1 MENSDV
7 FGSSTAPLTWH
18 DFLERMRHPSAA
30 EFVKAIKSFIVS
42 FLNNAPDEERDGAA
56 VQDFLGNMEVAF
68 RAHSLWAG
76 SSEEELESA
85 GEGLEKYV
93 MTKLFTRVFA
103 SIPEDVKADEQLHEK
118 MALVQQF
125 IRPEHLDIKPTFQ
138 NETSWLLA
146 QKELQKI
153 NMYKAPRDKLVC
165 ILNCCKVISNLLVNA
180 SLASKGDHPGAD
192 EFLPVLIYVTIK
204 ANPPQ
209 LHSNLSYIQRFRR
222 QTRLV
227 AESAYFFTNM
237 LSVESF
243 IMNMDSKALSM
254 DESEF
259 ENNMES
265 AKQLLFGLSEN
276 SDVHSQ
282 ADQNFEPLQGE
293 ESMEPKPLLS
303 SRRHQGPA
311 NTIRD
316 HVESSKTKSRINEQ
330 DGSDTSSSLNKIP
343 SISDL
348 ENRGAGM
355 LLKEDE
361 VSRVFQD
368 FPFLYSQAGD
378 LTVGDVEDLLGNYK
392 QLVFK
397 YVSLAKGLGVT
408 NPSPSPSL
416 PNSQHHNL
424 EQPEAA
430 KEPENI
436 TDHAI
441 DNTKNDPPSVASE
454 SPKSS
459 DAGPENTEPK
469 MLEKTAPAPQAEEG
483 NENQN
488 PQ

>member
-42 FLNNAPDEERDGAA
+42 FMNNAPDAERDSIAL
-56 VQDFLGNMEVAF
+56 QEFLGNMEAAF

-93 MTKLFTRVFA
+93 MTKLFTRVYA

-118 MALVQQF
+118 MALIQQF
-125 IRPEHLDIKPTFQ
+125 IRPENLDIKPTFQ

-180 SLASKGDHPGAD
+180 SLASKEDHPGAD

-243 IMNMDSKALSM
+243 IMNIDAKAISM
-254 DESEF
+254 DESEY
-259 ENNMES
+259 EKNMES
-265 AKQLLFGLSEN
+265 AKQLLFGLSES

-282 ADQNFEPLQGE
+282 VDQNFEHLPRE
-293 ESMEPKPLLS
+293 ESMDPKPALN
-303 SRRHQGPA
+303 SRRHQGTA
-311 NTIRD
+311 NI
-316 HVESSKTKSRINEQ
+316 ESSKTKSRNDEHYGN
-330 DGSDTSSSLNKIP
+330 DASSLHEIP

-348 ENRGAGM
+348 ENRGASM
-355 LLKEDE
+355 LLKEDD
-361 VSRVFQD
+361 VSRVFRD

-378 LTVGDVEDLLGNYK
+378 LTVGDVEDLLNSYK

-408 NPSPSPSL
+408 NPSPPLS
-416 PNSQHHNL
+416 NAEGQNL
-424 EQPEAA
+424 ELPEAA
-430 KEPENI
+430 KEPEN
-436 TDHAI
+436 TSEAHAT
-441 DNTKNDPPSVASE
+441 DNTQNNLPSVVSDSPE
-454 SPKSS
+454 SSVF
-459 DAGPENTEPK
+459 GLENTESK
-469 MLEKTAPAPQAEEG
+469 VSEETTLKSQGEEG
-483 NENQN
+483 IENQD

>member
-42 FLNNAPDEERDGAA
+42 FMNNAPDAERDSAA
-56 VQDFLGNMEVAF
+56 VQEFLGNMEAAF

-76 SSEEELESA
+76 SSEEEFASV

-103 SIPEDVKADEQLHEK
+103 AIPEDVNADEQLHEK
-118 MALVQQF
+118 MALIQQF
-125 IRPEHLDIKPTFQ
+125 IRPENLDIKPAFQ

-180 SLASKGDHPGAD
+180 SLASKEDHPGAD

-243 IMNMDSKALSM
+243 IMNIDAKAISM
-254 DESEF
+254 DEDEY

-265 AKQLLFGLSEN
+265 AKQLLFGLSET
-276 SDVHSQ
+276 SDVQSQ
-282 ADQNFEPLQGE
+282 E
-293 ESMEPKPLLS
+293 ESMEPKPALN
-303 SRRHQGPA
+303 SRLHPGP
-311 NTIRD
+311 NITRD
-316 HVESSKTKSRINEQ
+316 PVESSKTKSRNDEQ
-330 DGSDTSSSLNKIP
+330 YGNDPSSLHKIP
-343 SISDL
+343 SVSDL
-348 ENRGAGM
+348 ENRGANM

-361 VSRVFQD
+361 VSRVFRD

-378 LTVGDVEDLLGNYK
+378 LTVGDVEDLLNNYK
-392 QLVFK
+392 KLVFK
-397 YVSLAKGLGVT
+397 YVCLAKGLGVT
-408 NPSPSPSL
+408 NPSPPLSNAQGH
-416 PNSQHHNL
+416 NS

-436 TDHAI
+436 SEAHAT
-441 DNTKNDPPSVASE
+441 DNTQHDLPSVAGDSLN
-454 SPKSS
+454 SS
-459 DAGPENTEPK
+459 AFGLENTESK
-469 MLEKTAPAPQAEEG
+469 VAEETALKSQDEEGKG
-483 NENQN
+483 NENEN